1 MEAATFE
8 RLLAWLLSNT
18 SFSSSRHVEAA
29 EKLMMFL
36 WIVGHGCSNRDVVE
50 RFFQIEL
57 IGTPVNPIDS
67 IGTSRR
73 Q

>member
-36 WIVGHGCSNRDVVE
+36 WTVGHGYVLGKTLLLSFRDYNH
-50 RFFQIEL
+50 L
-57 IGTPVNPIDS
+57 
-67 IGTSRR
+67 
-73 Q
+73 